1 MDSLGPS
8 QAVDIL
14 EEHAIV
20 PKDERARTELF
31 AALAVLRILAIG
43 GEHVESD

>member
-1 MDSLGPS
+1 MDAIGASR
-8 QAVDIL
+8 AVDIL

-20 PKDERARTELF
+20 PKDEHARTELF
-31 AALAVLRILAIG
+31 AALSVLRIVAMG